1 MPRIRQDSLSPPH
14 SLPALLRGTTLLEIL
29 ISLLI
34 VAIGLLGIVS
44 LQTASL
50 RYSQSAYLRSQATV
64 LASDMLERVLANQ
77 HGVVLGAYEGQTGA
91 LSSSCTTPSGCDAA
105 VMAGND
111 IAEWQSA
118 LQQDLPEGAGVV
130 CVDATPEDGT
140 PQANE
145 CDEPGGGT
153 ASAYA
158 VKVWWDDDRDAV
170 AERRITLSFR
180 P

>member
-1 MPRIRQDSLSPPH
+1 MSRIRQDSLSPPH
-14 SLPALLRGTTLLEIL
+14 SLPALLRGATLLEIL

-64 LASDMLERVLANQ
+64 LANDMLERVLANRQ
-77 HGVVLGAYEGQTGA
+77 GVVLGAYEGQTGA
-91 LSSSCTTPSGCDAA
+91 LNSSCGAPTGCAA
-105 VMAGND
+105 AAMAGND
-111 IAEWQSA
+111 MAEWQSA
-118 LQQDLPEGAGVV
+118 LQLDLPAGAGVV

-140 PQANE
+140 PQAHG
-145 CDEPGGGT
+145 CDGQGGST
-153 ASAYA
+153 ASAHA